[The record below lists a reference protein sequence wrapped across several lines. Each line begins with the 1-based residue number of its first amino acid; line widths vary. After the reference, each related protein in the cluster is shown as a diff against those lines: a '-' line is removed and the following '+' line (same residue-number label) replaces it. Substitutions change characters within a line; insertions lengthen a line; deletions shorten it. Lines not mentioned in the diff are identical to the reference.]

1 MGGGDLVPVDEVA
14 EPGVVGPDE
23 AALAAER
30 EAVGAAEAEEVGG
43 DGGDLPQHHL
53 SAAAAEGRGFLR
65 RRRRADL
72 AIRGRGS
79 I

>member
-1 MGGGDLVPVDEVA
+1 MVPVDEVA

-30 EAVGAAEAEEVGG
+30 EAGGAAEAEEVGG

-53 SAAAAEGRGFLR
+53 SAADAAT
-65 RRRRADL
+65 ADAVL
-72 AIRGRGS
+72 NY
-79 I
+79 